1 MAAETPDAINP
12 SFAGLAKLGW
22 NAERDTQF
30 APHLAKGLVPA
41 RVAVEDKHFY
51 RVWTTEAELSAQITG
66 KSMHEARSD
75 HTKLP
80 KVGDWVAVK
89 LMPNE
94 EKATIQAILPRR
106 TQITRKTTGRDT
118 TAQILA
124 TNIET
129 VFLVTAADPSFNAAR
144 LERMLIMAHD
154 SGARP
159 VVILNKID
167 LCDDLDTKLAEAT
180 KAAGAALVLAVCAL
194 TGRGVKKLAALIK
207 PGDTVAF
214 IGTSGVG
221 KSSLINRLYGEDLQ
235 ATVEVREAD
244 AKGRH
249 TTSWREMIF
258 LPQGGVVIDT
268 PGMREFHIWAAG
280 EGAKETFP
288 EIEALAPQ
296 CHFRDCTHTK
306 EKDCAV
312 LAAVAAGTLPRERHE
327 SFVKLQHEISFLREA
342 EKQAS
347 WQSRKKGNRVAHRV
361 FNKGG

>member
-1 MAAETPDAINP
+1 M
-12 SFAGLAKLGW
+12 GLTKLGW
-22 NAERDTQF
+22 NAERDAEF
-30 APHLAKGLVPA
+30 APHLAKGLIPA

-51 RVWTTEAELSAQITG
+51 RVWTAEAELTAQVTG
-66 KSMHEARSD
+66 KFIHESRRD
-75 HTKLP
+75 HSVLP
-80 KVGDWVAVK
+80 KVGDWVAIK
-89 LMPNE
+89 LVPNE
-94 EKATIQAILPRR
+94 EKAMIQAILPRR
-106 TQITRKTTGRDT
+106 TRISRKMTGRD
-118 TAQILA
+118 AAEQILA

-144 LERMLIMAHD
+144 LERMLVMAHD

-167 LCDDLDTKLAEAT
+167 LCDDLDAKLAEA
-180 KAAGAALVLAVCAL
+180 ARVAGDALVLAACAL

-207 PGDTVAF
+207 PGDTVVF

-221 KSSLINRLYGEDLQ
+221 KSSLINRLYGEDIQ
-235 ATVEVREAD
+235 ATVEVRVND

-288 EIEALAPQ
+288 EIETLAAG
-296 CHFRDCTHTK
+296 CHFRDCTHTQ

-312 LAAVAAGTLPRERHE
+312 LAALAAGTLPRERHE
-327 SFVKLQHEISFLREA
+327 SFLKLQLEISFLREA

-347 WQSRKKGNRVAHRV
+347 WQNRRKSDRVAHRV
-361 FNKGG
+361 FNKQD

>member
-1 MAAETPDAINP
+1 M
-12 SFAGLAKLGW
+12 GLTKLGW
-22 NAERDTQF
+22 NAERDEQF
-30 APHLAKGLVPA
+30 APHLARGFIPA

-51 RVWTTEAELSAQITG
+51 RVWTVDAELSAQITG
-66 KSMHEARSD
+66 KAMHEARGD
-75 HTKLP
+75 HSKLP
-80 KVGDWVAVK
+80 KVGDWVAIK
-89 LMPNE
+89 LVPNE
-94 EKATIQAILPRR
+94 EKAAIQAVLPRR
-106 TQITRKTTGRDT
+106 TQIVRKTSGRDSA
-118 TAQILA
+118 AQILA

-129 VFLVTAADPSFNAAR
+129 VFLVTAADSTFNAAR
-144 LERMLIMAHD
+144 LERMLVMAHE

-167 LCDDLDTKLAEAT
+167 LCDDLDAKLAEAT
-180 KAAGAALVLAVCAL
+180 RVAGDALVLAACAL
-194 TGRGVKKLAALIK
+194 TGRGVKKVGALIK
-207 PGDTVAF
+207 SGDTVVF

-235 ATVEVREAD
+235 ATVEVRTQD

-288 EIEALAPQ
+288 EIEALAPR

-306 EKDCAV
+306 EKNCAV
-312 LAAVAAGTLPRERHE
+312 LAALTAGTLARERYD
-327 SFVKLQHEISFLREA
+327 SFVKLQREISYLREA
-342 EKQAS
+342 EKRAG
-347 WQSRKKGNRVAHRV
+347 WQDRRKSHRVAHRV
-361 FNKGG
+361 FNKPD